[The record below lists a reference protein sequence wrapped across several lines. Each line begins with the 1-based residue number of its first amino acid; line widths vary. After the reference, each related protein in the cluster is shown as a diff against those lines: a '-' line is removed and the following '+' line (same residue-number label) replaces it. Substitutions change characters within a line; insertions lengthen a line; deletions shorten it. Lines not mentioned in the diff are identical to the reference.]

1 MKMIMTMIMIFPY
14 YTDKFIFFSVSTALN
29 DQAQMCAIHA
39 YPGTLNTTG
48 RETPQFFYWLPV

>member
-1 MKMIMTMIMIFPY
+1 MSTMIMIFPY

-29 DQAQMCAIHA
+29 DRAQMCAIHA